1 METVK
6 ANRHVPIG
14 LGILLVVTLMLGWFA
29 GRFIPGE
36 PRDLRTVPSY
46 RIYPS
51 DSATYIPVSE
61 VEETAFG
68 SSARIEGLKQG
79 AKYTETQPC
88 AITSVERNGERR
100 MFIEELDTR
109 HPDMRDKETAYPSFE
124 IVIEDARAVSFG
136 AFAEWHPDFIERGG
150 AMEEGLVPDL
160 AKIVLVDAT
169 VTNLSDDQAFR
180 FDSFLLA
187 SDAFNQISPGCLGN
201 GCNMSDTVFNV
212 MSDVPQPQN
221 GEASDYLSLISVA
234 SGETRSLTLPYVVSS
249 SYFVDA
255 ADFDEL
261 DLARFSLEIGDYATG
276 KLYRLALA

>member
-6 ANRHVPIG
+6 ANRHVAIC
-14 LGILLVVTLMLGWFA
+14 LGILLVVTLMLGWFV
-29 GRFIPGE
+29 GHFIPGE
-36 PRDLRTVPSY
+36 PRDLRTVPSH

-51 DSATYIPVSE
+51 YSATYIPVSE

-79 AKYTETQPC
+79 AKYTEKQPC

-109 HPDMRDKETAYPSFE
+109 HPGMRDNETAYPSFE

-136 AFAEWHPDFIERGG
+136 AFAEWYRDFIERGG
-150 AMEEGLVPDL
+150 AMEEGIVPDL
-160 AKIVLVDAT
+160 AKIILVDAS

-201 GCNMSDTVFNV
+201 GCNMSDTVLNV

-221 GEASDYLSLISVA
+221 GEAGDYLSLISVA
-234 SGETRSLTLPYVVSS
+234 PGETRSLTLPYVVSS
-249 SYFVDA
+249 SYFVDV